1 MSDRVHLQAVK
12 QGEAGEGRGR
22 RAVGASSASTER
34 GGGGDKEG
42 RGRDGNGKE
51 TDRRKEHKN
60 ITKKNTKRYQKKF
73 LYIYTFFS
81 SNKNTKEKKKLK

>member
-51 TDRRKEHKN
+51 TDRWKEHKN
-60 ITKKNTKRYQKKF
+60 ITEKKLERDIRRNSF
-73 LYIYTFFS
+73 IYIHFFS
-81 SNKNTKEKKKLK
+81 SNKNTKEKKLK

>member
-60 ITKKNTKRYQKKF
+60 IT
-73 LYIYTFFS
+73 
-81 SNKNTKEKKKLK
+81 EKKLERDIRRNSFIYIHFFFFK

>member
-60 ITKKNTKRYQKKF
+60 ITEKIERDIRRNYF
-73 LYIYTFFS
+73 IYTFFS
-81 SNKNTKEKKKLK
+81 SNKKTKEKKKLK